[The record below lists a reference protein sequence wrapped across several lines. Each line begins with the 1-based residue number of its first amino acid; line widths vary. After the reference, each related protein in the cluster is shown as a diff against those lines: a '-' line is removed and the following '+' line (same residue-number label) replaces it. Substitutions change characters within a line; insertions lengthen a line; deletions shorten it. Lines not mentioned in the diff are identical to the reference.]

1 MTRET
6 PLTDIACPFCS
17 ILCDDLE
24 LTRVEGSLRPVNTD
38 CPLARDGFARAGPPT
53 EPPRVSGRAADLA
66 TAAGEAARLLA
77 KSRLPLFAGMAADV
91 AGQRALLALAD
102 RSGGTVDHL
111 RSPGLFRNLLALMDG
126 GAVLTTLSE
135 ARNRADFVLVI
146 GPDPRR
152 TAPRL
157 FERLLAPGALF
168 LDAKV
173 ERAVVFL
180 CGEAEAPLPQGVQV
194 ERIPAPLERVAEIMA
209 ALRVL
214 VAGRS
219 LPAPAVAGV
228 PAERFANLA
237 QRLKTARYGVA
248 VWTAAEIGMPHA
260 DLAIQ
265 AMMELI
271 KDLNAETRF
280 AALPLAGPDGVVGA
294 HQAMLWQSGVPLRSA
309 FLADGPLFDP
319 WLHDGGRILAAGEA
333 DLLLWTSAFAPLPP
347 PAGDRPTVA
356 LTAPGTGFAREP
368 EVVIPVGIPGIDHG
382 GTLFRTDTVVA
393 MPIAGPAP
401 RGLPSVADVAEAILS
416 ALAKAVP

>member
-1 MTRET
+1 MTGET

-24 LTRVEGSLRPVNTD
+24 LTRSGASLRPVNTD
-38 CPLARDGFARAGPPT
+38 CPLAREGFGRAGLPT
-53 EPPRVSGRAADLA
+53 ERPRVSGRTVNLA
-66 TAAGEAARLLA
+66 IAAGEAARLLA
-77 KSRLPLFAGMAADV
+77 RSRLPLFAGMAADI

-102 RSGGTVDHL
+102 RSRGTVDHL

-126 GAVLTTLSE
+126 GAVMTTLSE

-157 FERLLAPGALF
+157 FERLLTPGALF

-180 CGEAEAPLPQGVQV
+180 CGEVEAPLPQDVRV
-194 ERIPAPLERVAEIMA
+194 ETLSAPLERVAEIMA

-214 VAGRS
+214 VAGKV

-228 PAERFANLA
+228 SAETLASLA
-237 QRLKTARYGVA
+237 QRLKAARYGVA
-248 VWTAAEIGMPHA
+248 VWTAAEFGMPHA

-265 AMMELI
+265 AMMELV
-271 KDLNAETRF
+271 KDLNTETRF

-294 HQAMLWQSGVPLRSA
+294 HQTMLWQAGVPLRSA
-309 FLADGPLFDP
+309 FLDDGPRFDP
-319 WLHDGGRILAAGEA
+319 WLYDGQRMLAAGEA
-333 DLLLWTSAFAPLPP
+333 DLLVWTSAFAPLPP

-382 GTLFRTDTVVA
+382 GTLFRTDAVVA
-393 MPIAGPAP
+393 LPIAGLSP
-401 RGLPSVADVAEAILS
+401 RDLPSVADVTEAILA
-416 ALAKAVP
+416 ALAQAAP